1 MQILEQVD
9 NTIQHLLCELGIS
22 DAHSI
27 VPFYPTVRD
36 RDDVSVLKC
45 QKSGVL
51 FLSRSDHMEMAHY
64 EEMDG
69 FSYWGADE
77 RRKALLAY
85 LEDDTRRKR
94 QFEAIVTNKVWLD
107 VGTGAGGV
115 LDQLAPVAA
124 RTLAVEPQRIAR
136 ESLRS
141 LGYDVYDA
149 ITSVPDHNIEVVSLF
164 HVFEHLMEPL
174 VALKDLRS
182 RMAPGGWLIIEV
194 PHAND
199 LLITTLNS
207 EPFKAFTFWSEHLI
221 LHTRNSLATFLQAA
235 GFQDISIK
243 GFQRY
248 PLANHM
254 HWLAKG
260 KPGGHLQ
267 WNQLRSAPLDQ
278 AYSDV
283 LNALDRTDTL
293 IATARV

>member
-1 MQILEQVD
+1 MEILDQVK
-9 NTIQHLLCELGIS
+9 NSIQHLLSDLGIS
-22 DAHSI
+22 DEESI
-27 VPFYPTVRD
+27 VPYYPRVRD

-45 QKSGVL
+45 TKSGVL

-77 RRKALLAY
+77 RKKALLSY

-94 QFEAIVTNKVWLD
+94 QFETIVTNKVWLD

-124 RTLAVEPQRIAR
+124 RTLAVEPQRAAR
-136 ESLRS
+136 ESLLS
-141 LGYDVYDA
+141 LGYDVYDS
-149 ITSVPDHNIEVVSLF
+149 ISSVPDDGIEVATLF
-164 HVFEHLMEPL
+164 HVFEHLIEPL
-174 VALKDLRS
+174 ETLKQLREK
-182 RMAPGGWLIIEV
+182 MTPGGWLVIEV

-199 LLITTLNS
+199 LLLTTLDS
-207 EPFKAFTFWSEHLI
+207 EAFKAFTFWSEHLI
-221 LHTRNSLATFLQAA
+221 LHTRYSLLTFLKAA
-235 GFQDISIK
+235 GFNDISIK

-248 PLANHM
+248 PLANHL
-254 HWLAKG
+254 HWLAKE

-267 WNQLRSAPLDQ
+267 WNQLRSSNLDQ